1 MILKRGQKVDLVVGA
16 APKTTLANT
25 IDKHLKPDDPQKG
38 SKS

>member
-1 MILKRGQKVDLVVGA
+1 MIFKEGQKVDTVVGA
-16 APKTTLANT
+16 VPRTTLANT